1 MRSWS
6 LRLSDLALAPLDVLR
21 TTRDYLTDVTTPTLR
36 LGVTGLARAGKTVFI
51 TSLVRNLTRGGRL
64 PFLSA
69 YAEGRVISA
78 ELTPQP
84 DDDVPRFDY
93 ERHIAALTSREPRWP
108 ESTRAI
114 SQLRVTLTFER
125 NSALSFAMGPSRL
138 HIDIIDYPGEW
149 LLDLALLNRSFAQ
162 WSAEAMTLARAPA
175 RSKAAARWLDLVQT
189 LSPASPSDEAQ
200 AMRAAEIFTAY
211 LSAARAEEPALS
223 TVGPGRFLLPG
234 DHEGSPLLAF
244 APLDLAPD
252 ASIAPGSLAAMMA
265 RRYESYRTKLVRPFF
280 QDHFSRLDRQIVLV
294 DALAALNRGA
304 HAIDDLSHAL
314 EAALVAFRPG
324 ARGWLSAFLPAR
336 IDRIVFAATKAD
348 HLPATSHDRLEA
360 TLRLIVENAARRAE
374 AAGADIR
381 TIALAALR
389 ATTEARARHGGEML
403 ACIKGTPLAGERL
416 DGRVFDGRGEV
427 AIFPG
432 DLDADPCAALA
443 AARAAT
449 DGSGL
454 GLSLVRFQPPS
465 LPVEGQSIET
475 QAWPHIRL
483 DKALQH
489 LLGDR
494 LS

>member
-1 MRSWS
+1 M
-6 LRLSDLALAPLDVLR
+6 RLSDLALAPLDALR
-21 TTRDYLTDVTTPTLR
+21 TTRDYLTDLTTPTLR

-51 TSLVRNLTRGGRL
+51 TSLVRNLIRGGRL
-64 PFLSA
+64 PFLAA
-69 YAEGRVISA
+69 YAEGRVVSA

-84 DDDVPRFDY
+84 DDDIPRFDY
-93 ERHIAALTSREPRWP
+93 ERHVAALSAPEPSWP

-114 SQLRVTLTFER
+114 SQLRVTLTFQR
-125 NSALSFAMGPSRL
+125 TSAFARSLGPSRL
-138 HIDIIDYPGEW
+138 HIDIVDYPGEW
-149 LLDLALLNRSFAQ
+149 LLDLALLDRNYQR
-162 WSAEAMTLARAPA
+162 WSAEAMALARAPVRA
-175 RSKAAARWLDLVQT
+175 KAAAAWLQFSST
-189 LSPASPSDEAQ
+189 LSPAAPADEAT

-211 LSAARAEEPALS
+211 LAAARAAEPALS
-223 TVGPGRFLLPG
+223 TVGPGRFLMPG

-244 APLDLAPD
+244 APLDLASET
-252 ASIAPGSLAAMMA
+252 SIANGSLASMMA
-265 RRYESYRTKLVRPFF
+265 RRYESYRTRLVRPFF
-280 QDHFSRLDRQIVLV
+280 QDHFGRLDRQIVLV

-324 ARGWLSAFLPAR
+324 ARGWLSAFLPTR

-348 HLPATSHDRLEA
+348 HLPAISHDRLEA
-360 TLRLIVENAARRAE
+360 TLSLIVENAARRAE
-374 AAGADIR
+374 TAGADIR

-403 ACIKGTPLAGERL
+403 ACIKGVPLAGERVA
-416 DGRVFDGRGEV
+416 GRSFDGRSEI

-432 DLDADPCAALA
+432 DLDADPRAALA
-443 AARAAT
+443 AART
-449 DGSGL
+449 SPDVSGL
-454 GLSLVRFQPPS
+454 GLSLVRFRPPP
-465 LPVEGQSIET
+465 LPSESGTIEP

-494 LS
+494 LA